1 MNLKSEQKRI
11 AFGYDRAANGEIII
25 NEGQA
30 ATVRLIYSYYLDGKS
45 LADIKVILESISIPL
60 PQNKPRWGKQTL
72 SNVLSNCH
80 YLGTED
86 YPRIVSQKEFDKV
99 QEIKRNK

>member
-30 ATVRLIYSYYLDGKS
+30 ATVRLIYSYYLEGKS
-45 LADIKVILESISIPL
+45 LADIKVILEYISIPS

-72 SNVLSNCH
+72 SNILSNYH
-80 YLGTED
+80 YLGTEN
-86 YPRIVSQKEFDKV
+86 YPAIIFKTEFDKV
-99 QEIKRNK
+99 QEIKINK

>member
-45 LADIKVILESISIPL
+45 LADIKVILESISIPS

-72 SNVLSNCH
+72 SNILSNYH
-80 YLGTED
+80 YLGTEN
-86 YPRIVSQKEFDKV
+86 YPAIIFKTEFDKV
-99 QEIKRNK
+99 QEIKINK